1 MQKFSFLS
9 AVAKSEI
16 HIVPT
21 LEAPTRLSDYLRNQ
35 FSLIPT
41 RKGMKKAIEKGWVR
55 VNDSVAQTGTWLTGG
70 EQLQLTVPN
79 ENKRPII
86 ELKLDVLFEDNWLAI
101 VNKPAG
107 IVVSGNRKRTLE
119 NALPNLLS
127 RSKEKDALVFA
138 EAAHRLDEPT
148 TGVLVIGK
156 TRNAVRM
163 LNELF
168 AAKKVEKTYLAVT
181 IGKMPETGTMEQTIE
196 EKDALTQFNVLQTVP
211 SERFEQLNL
220 VELKPST
227 GRKHQLRIHC
237 AELGNPILGDNQ
249 HGKEGLILKG
259 KGLYLH
265 AKQIRFKHPIT
276 KEILNA
282 SAPIPKKFAKLF
294 S

>member
-9 AVAKSEI
+9 DVAKSEI

-70 EQLQLTVPN
+70 EQLKLTVPI
-79 ENKRPII
+79 EHKRPII
-86 ELKLDVLFEDNWLAI
+86 ELKLEVLFEDNWLAI

-119 NALPNLLS
+119 NSLPNLLT
-127 RSKEKDALVFA
+127 RSTENDALTFP
-138 EAAHRLDEPT
+138 EAAHRLDEST

-181 IGKMPETGTMEQTIE
+181 IGRMPETGTMEQTIE
-196 EKDALTQFNVLQTVP
+196 EKDAFTNFNVLQSVP
-211 SERFEQLNL
+211 SERFKQLNL

-276 KEILNA
+276 KEIVDI
-282 SAPIPKKFAKLF
+282 SAPVPKKFAKLF